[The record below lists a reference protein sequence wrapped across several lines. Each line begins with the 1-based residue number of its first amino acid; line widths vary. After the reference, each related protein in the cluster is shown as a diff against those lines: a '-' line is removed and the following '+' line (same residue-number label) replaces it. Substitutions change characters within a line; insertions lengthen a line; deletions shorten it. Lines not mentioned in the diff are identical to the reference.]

1 MKYKNVNSWN
11 FNVVQKVHTVEDN
24 DYNSNFVLDEQRLN
38 LAIQRRNALRS
49 KYGESAFRLANV
61 LRENR
66 WNFCVYK
73 DSLSGLMFSNKFSDR
88 NVWPAKLE
96 VGKQQKHIKG
106 HRNFIPGKSI
116 LTVPLEKAAELLD
129 RYSGNG
135 VVVGNPETSNKE
147 WVNFRTV
154 IGESFNGGRSEGMT
168 PKGMIHHSKKGCHI
182 VPSSPKGDYK

>member
-1 MKYKNVNSWN
+1 MLC
-11 FNVVQKVHTVEDN
+11 E
-24 DYNSNFVLDEQRLN
+24 
-38 LAIQRRNALRS
+38 
-49 KYGESAFRLANV
+49 ANTA
-61 LRENR
+61 
-66 WNFCVYK
+66 
-73 DSLSGLMFSNKFSDR
+73 SLHSGLRMSCVKTVGTFVCTKTLFRASCFQFSDR

-116 LTVPLEKAAELLD
+116 LPVPLEKAAELLD

>member
-1 MKYKNVNSWN
+1 MKDLFIKFSQPSWLN
-11 FNVVQKVHTVEDN
+11 AFSSSNRSDFQRYMLLQEAIARRNERLNAWRSLGFEISRPVRCDNVV
-24 DYNSNFVLDEQRLN
+24 NF
-38 LAIQRRNALRS
+38 
-49 KYGESAFRLANV
+49 F
-61 LRENR
+61 
-66 WNFCVYK
+66 VYK
-73 DSLSGLMFSNKFSDR
+73 DSLSGFMFSNKFSDR

-116 LTVPLEKAAELLD
+116 LTVPLEKAAKLLD